1 MRIILAEDSALLRQ
15 GLTMVLGAL
24 GHSVLA
30 EVEDAPSLLTAVE
43 AAMAGEGVDAV
54 ITDVR
59 MPPTHTSDG
68 LKAALQL
75 RETYPGLPI
84 VVLSQYITTAYA
96 RELFARSAAGL
107 GYLLK
112 DRVGDVEEFA
122 RALDT
127 VVAGGTVIDP
137 DVVQHLLGGT
147 SSSGQTAGQVRGALP
162 GTAADTSSADAPTPS
177 SSPGAGTAGGA
188 SASYTAHA
196 AAHPTEGKLAR
207 LSPREL
213 EILRLMAQGRS
224 NAEIE
229 AELFISPA
237 TVAKHVGNI
246 FDKLDLPADTGNR
259 RVRAVLAFL
268 EG

>member
-122 RALDT
+122 RALET

-147 SSSGQTAGQVRGALP
+147 YSGQIP
-162 GTAADTSSADAPTPS
+162 GTPAGTSGADAPTPS
-177 SSPGAGTAGGA
+177 PYPGAGGSGGA
-188 SASYTAHA
+188 SARQPGQAVHSAG
-196 AAHPTEGKLAR
+196 GKLAR

>member
-30 EVEDAPSLLTAVE
+30 EAEDAPTLLTAVE
-43 AAMAGEGVDAV
+43 TAMAGEGVDAV

-122 RALDT
+122 RALET

-147 SSSGQTAGQVRGALP
+147 SSGQIP
-162 GTAADTSSADAPTPS
+162 GTPAGTSDADAPTPS
-177 SSPGAGTAGGA
+177 SYPEAGGSGGA
-188 SASYTAHA
+188 SALQPGQ
-196 AAHPTEGKLAR
+196 AAHPAGGKLAR

>member
-30 EVEDAPSLLTAVE
+30 EAEDAPTLLTAVE

-122 RALDT
+122 RALET

-147 SSSGQTAGQVRGALP
+147 SSGQIP
-162 GTAADTSSADAPTPS
+162 GTPAGTSGADAPTPS
-177 SSPGAGTAGGA
+177 PYPEAGGSGGA
-188 SASYTAHA
+188 SARQPGQ
-196 AAHPTEGKLAR
+196 AAHPAGGKLAR

>member
-1 MRIILAEDSALLRQ
+1 MRIVLAEDSALLRQ

-24 GHSVLA
+24 GHSVVA
-30 EVEDAPSLLTAVE
+30 EVEDAPTLLTAVE

-112 DRVGDVEEFA
+112 DRVGDIEEFA
-122 RALDT
+122 RALET

-147 SSSGQTAGQVRGALP
+147 SSGQVAGQVP
-162 GTAADTSSADAPTPS
+162 GTPSGTSGADVPAPS
-177 SSPGAGTAGGA
+177 SFAGAGGGGGA
-188 SASYTAHA
+188 SASYPGQVAPPA
-196 AAHPTEGKLAR
+196 GGKLAR

>member
-30 EVEDAPSLLTAVE
+30 EAEDAPTLLTAVE
-43 AAMAGEGVDAV
+43 AAMAGDGVDAV

-84 VVLSQYITTAYA
+84 VVLSQYIATAYA

-112 DRVGDVEEFA
+112 DRVGDIEEFA
-122 RALDT
+122 RALET

-147 SSSGQTAGQVRGALP
+147 SSGQAPGVLP
-162 GTAADTSSADAPTPS
+162 GTAASTSGADAPALS
-177 SSPGAGTAGGA
+177 SCPGAGNGGGA
-188 SASYTAHA
+188 SAHQLGQATR
-196 AAHPTEGKLAR
+196 PVGGKLAR